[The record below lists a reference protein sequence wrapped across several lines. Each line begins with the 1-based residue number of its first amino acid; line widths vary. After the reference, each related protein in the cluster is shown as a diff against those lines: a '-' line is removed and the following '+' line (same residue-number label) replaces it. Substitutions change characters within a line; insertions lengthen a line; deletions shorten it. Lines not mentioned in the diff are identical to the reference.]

1 MLGFSKRLP
10 DAHKF
15 FSKNLQNR
23 VIEET
28 KNLFNKPEARFLTG
42 GGTSKAEIQ
51 ERLGIF
57 DEMLS
62 QVIGE

>member
-1 MLGFSKRLP
+1 MLGFNKHLL
-10 DAHKF
+10 DAYQLM
-15 FSKNLQNR
+15 SGRDR
-23 VIEET
+23 VIEAT
-28 KNLFNKPEARFLTG
+28 KNLFNQPEARFLTG